1 MGAQFRLAKII
12 LGFSLIISAIG
23 VVALSFFDN
32 LDSDKAWLGLLV
44 YPPAIFY
51 IYLLSK
57 FFINAFASSERK
69 GFEDFMILSII
80 AMVLPFGILFIYYS
94 ERKFDVYVGLCIY
107 LVVLWLIN
115 VNFCILERRNNK
127 G

>member
-1 MGAQFRLAKII
+1 MGTQFRLAKII
-12 LGFSLIISAIG
+12 LGFSLILSAIA
-23 VVALSFFDN
+23 VVVFSIFNN
-32 LDSDKAWLGLLV
+32 LNTDKAWLGLLV
-44 YPPAIFY
+44 YPPALFY

-80 AMVLPFGILFIYYS
+80 AMILPFGILFMNFSDWKLDIQ
-94 ERKFDVYVGLCIY
+94 VGLCIY

-115 VNFCILERRNNK
+115 VFICFLERGNNTD
-127 G
+127 